1 MGLFFWNSIL
11 FFKMNQSI
19 DTKTKN
25 RISEDLSPTRNL
37 TGLHLKIVGA
47 IAIIWSLFQLWYAS
61 PFPFIFDFGMFKG
74 LPARAI
80 HLGFALT
87 LTFLIFPFSRDKK
100 ISIIDIFIS
109 LLAAF
114 CCLYIYFFYDQLVY
128 RGGVLLI
135 LSLGENIN
143 IPIELIIGIIGILI
157 LLEATRRAIG
167 LPLVIIAICFL
178 LFSYFGKYAPDIIS
192 HGGLSLKRLVGF
204 QWFDQEAIFGI
215 PIGVSVDFIFLFVL
229 FGALLETAGGGKYF
243 LNLAFAMVGKMRGGP
258 AKAAILGSGMTGLIS
273 GSSIANTVTTGT
285 FTIPIMKKTGFSKE
299 KAGAIEV
306 SSSVNGQL
314 MPPVMGAAAFVMA
327 SFIGVTYFEIVKHA
341 ILPAVISYVALFYIS
356 HLEALK
362 LNLKGM
368 EEKDVPNLKNT
379 FLAGLHF
386 LIPIFVLIYLL
397 VYLRFTASYSIF
409 YATIALISVNLINK
423 LIKQPDLKD
432 GLKIWFNQTIVGFEK
447 GALNMVGVGIAIAT
461 AGVIVGAVG
470 STGLSTNL
478 IIVIESIA
486 KDNVI
491 ILLFLTI
498 ILCLLLGM
506 GLPTTANYVVV
517 ASLMAAVLV
526 DVGNASGFIF
536 PLIAVHLFV
545 FYFGLMADVTPPVG
559 LASYAAAAISGGDP
573 LRTGVQAFWYS
584 LRTGILPIVFL
595 FNHEL
600 LLIGIENIWHALIV
614 IVTSLTGILVFT
626 AATQAWFIAKLRWY
640 EIVIFLFISLSFLAP
655 DFVLNKFY
663 PKYNYKEINQIQSLK
678 LDPKKEVR
686 FKVTRLSEYGE
697 RYKLF
702 VINKNTF
709 DSNFSLED
717 YGINLA
723 KQNNKFVV
731 DALKWNSLAKKHGF
745 ETDDIIKEFKIE
757 NLNRPNK
764 ALVYPFA
771 LILLLSF
778 GYLNYRRKEKDEN
791 K

>member
-1 MGLFFWNSIL
+1 MS
-11 FFKMNQSI
+11 QSI
-19 DTKTKN
+19 NKEVKDKIN
-25 RISEDLSPTRNL
+25 EDLSPTKNL
-37 TGLHLKIVGA
+37 TGLHLKIVA
-47 IAIIWSLFQLWYAS
+47 SIAIIWSLFQLWYAS
-61 PFPFIFDFGMFKG
+61 PFPFIFNFGMFKG

-87 LTFLIFPFSRDKK
+87 LVFLIYPISKGKK
-100 ISIIDIFIS
+100 ISIFDILISFIG
-109 LLAAF
+109 AF
-114 CCLYIYFFYDQLVY
+114 SCFYIYFFYDQLVD
-128 RGGVLLI
+128 RGGVLLNI
-135 LSLGENIN
+135 LIGDSFEL
-143 IPIELIIGIIGILI
+143 PIELIIGSLGILI

-178 LFSYFGKYAPDIIS
+178 LFSYFGRYAPEIIS
-192 HGGLSLKRLVGF
+192 HGGLSLNRLVGF
-204 QWFDQEAIFGI
+204 QWLDQEAIFGI

-243 LNLAFAMVGKMRGGP
+243 LDLAFAMVGKMRGGP

-306 SSSVNGQL
+306 SSSVNGQI

-327 SFIGVTYFEIVKHA
+327 SFIGVTYFEVVKHA
-341 ILPAVISYVALFYIS
+341 FLPAIISYIALFYIS

-368 EEKDVPNLKNT
+368 DDADVPNLKRT
-379 FLAGLHF
+379 FLSGLHF
-386 LIPIFVLIYLL
+386 LIPIFVLIYML
-397 VYLRFTASYSIF
+397 VFLRFTASYSIF
-409 YATIALISVNLINK
+409 YATVSLILVNLTYL
-423 LIKQPDLKD
+423 LIKNSFSKEA
-432 GLKIWFNQTIVGFEK
+432 LKIWFNQTIVGFEK

-461 AGVIVGAVG
+461 AGIIVGAVG

-486 KDNVI
+486 KDNVT

-517 ASLMAAVLV
+517 ASLMATVLV

-573 LRTGVQAFWYS
+573 LKTGLQAFWYS

-600 LLIGIENIWHALIV
+600 LLIGIENIWHALVV
-614 IVTSLTGILVFT
+614 IITSLSGILVFT
-626 AATQAWFIAKLRWY
+626 SATQGWFINKLKWY
-640 EIVIFLFISLSFLAP
+640 EIIIFLIISISLLSP
-655 DFVLNKFY
+655 EFVLNKFY
-663 PKYNYKEINQIQSLK
+663 PKYNYQDISKINLVV

-686 FKVTRLSEYGE
+686 FKITRPSPYGE

-702 VINKNTF
+702 VIDRKTF
-709 DSNFSLED
+709 EEEYDLED
-717 YGINLA
+717 YGISLV
-723 KQNNKFVV
+723 KEKNKIVV
-731 DALKWNSLAKKHGF
+731 DNLKWNGLAKKSGF
-745 ETDDIIKEFKIE
+745 EMGDYISELKVE
-757 NLNRPNK
+757 NSNRPNK
-764 ALVYPFA
+764 IVVYPIA
-771 LILLLSF
+771 ILLLLIF
-778 GYLNYRRKEKDEN
+778 GYLNYVRKE
-791 K
+791 

>member
-1 MGLFFWNSIL
+1 M
-11 FFKMNQSI
+11 
-19 DTKTKN
+19 
-25 RISEDLSPTRNL
+25 
-37 TGLHLKIVGA
+37 
-47 IAIIWSLFQLWYAS
+47 
-61 PFPFIFDFGMFKG
+61 FDIGMFKG

-87 LTFLIFPFSRDKK
+87 LTFLIFPISKSKK
-100 ISIIDIFIS
+100 ISIIDLLIS
-109 LLAAF
+109 LVAAF
-114 CCLYIYFFYDQLVY
+114 CCLYIYFFYDQLVD
-128 RGGVLLI
+128 RGGFLLNI
-135 LSLGENIN
+135 SLGQNIN
-143 IPIELIIGIIGILI
+143 IPIELIIGISGILI

-178 LFSYFGKYAPDIIS
+178 LFSYFGKYVPEMIS

-229 FGALLETAGGGKYF
+229 FGALLETAGGGQYF

-273 GSSIANTVTTGT
+273 GSSVANTVTTGT

-327 SFIGVTYFEIVKHA
+327 SFIGVTYFEVVKHA
-341 ILPAVISYVALFYIS
+341 FLPAIISYVALFYIS

-379 FLAGLHF
+379 FLSGLHF
-386 LIPIFVLIYLL
+386 LIPIFVLVYLL

-409 YATIALISVNLINK
+409 YATVTLIFVNLINK
-423 LIKQPDLKD
+423 LIKQTNFQDALKT
-432 GLKIWFNQTIVGFEK
+432 WFNQTIVGFEK
-447 GALNMVGVGIAIAT
+447 GAINMVGVGIAIAT

-478 IIVIESIA
+478 IVVIESVA
-486 KDNVI
+486 KDNVA
-491 ILLFLTI
+491 ILLLLTI

-517 ASLMAAVLV
+517 ASLMAMVLV

-573 LRTGVQAFWYS
+573 LKTGVQAFWYS

-600 LLIGIENIWHALIV
+600 LLIGIENIWHALLV
-614 IVTSLTGILVFT
+614 IVTSLIGILVFT
-626 AATQAWFIAKLRWY
+626 AATQRWFFNKLRWY
-640 EIVIFLFISLSFLAP
+640 EIIVFLFISISLLSP
-655 DFVLNKFY
+655 EFVLNKFY
-663 PKYNYKEINQIQSLK
+663 PKYNYKDINQIQLLE

-686 FKVTRLSEYGE
+686 FKVTRPSEYGE

-702 VINKNTF
+702 VIKKNT
-709 DSNFSLED
+709 
-717 YGINLA
+717 I
-723 KQNNKFVV
+723 
-731 DALKWNSLAKKHGF
+731 
-745 ETDDIIKEFKIE
+745 
-757 NLNRPNK
+757 R
-764 ALVYPFA
+764 
-771 LILLLSF
+771 
-778 GYLNYRRKEKDEN
+778 
-791 K
+791 

>member
-1 MGLFFWNSIL
+1 MHPHFLFGLIL
-11 FFKMNQSI
+11 
-19 DTKTKN
+19 
-25 RISEDLSPTRNL
+25 ECL
-37 TGLHLKIVGA
+37 
-47 IAIIWSLFQLWYAS
+47 
-61 PFPFIFDFGMFKG
+61 KG

-80 HLGFALT
+80 HLGFAL
-87 LTFLIFPFSRDKK
+87 LLAFLIFPISKNKK
-100 ISIIDIFIS
+100 ISIIDVLIS
-109 LLAAF
+109 LIAAF
-114 CCLYIYFFYDQLVY
+114 CCLYIYFFYDQLID
-128 RGGVLLI
+128 RGGVLLKI
-135 LSLGENIN
+135 TLGQNIN
-143 IPIELIIGIIGILI
+143 IPIELIIGITGILI

-178 LFSYFGKYAPDIIS
+178 LFSFFGRYAPEIIS

-243 LNLAFAMVGKMRGGP
+243 LDLAFAMVGKMRGGP

-341 ILPAVISYVALFYIS
+341 FLPAIISYVALFYIS

-368 EEKDVPNLKNT
+368 DAKDVPNLKKT
-379 FLAGLHF
+379 FLSGLHF

-409 YATIALISVNLINK
+409 YATIALIFVNLINK
-423 LIKQPDLKD
+423 LIKQPNFQDALKT
-432 GLKIWFNQTIVGFEK
+432 WFNQTIVGFEK
-447 GALNMVGVGIAIAT
+447 GAINMVGVGIAIAT

-506 GLPTTANYVVV
+506 GFQQL
-517 ASLMAAVLV
+517 
-526 DVGNASGFIF
+526 
-536 PLIAVHLFV
+536 
-545 FYFGLMADVTPPVG
+545 
-559 LASYAAAAISGGDP
+559 
-573 LRTGVQAFWYS
+573 
-584 LRTGILPIVFL
+584 
-595 FNHEL
+595 
-600 LLIGIENIWHALIV
+600 
-614 IVTSLTGILVFT
+614 
-626 AATQAWFIAKLRWY
+626 
-640 EIVIFLFISLSFLAP
+640 
-655 DFVLNKFY
+655 
-663 PKYNYKEINQIQSLK
+663 QIM
-678 LDPKKEVR
+678 
-686 FKVTRLSEYGE
+686 
-697 RYKLF
+697 
-702 VINKNTF
+702 
-709 DSNFSLED
+709 
-717 YGINLA
+717 
-723 KQNNKFVV
+723 
-731 DALKWNSLAKKHGF
+731 
-745 ETDDIIKEFKIE
+745 
-757 NLNRPNK
+757 
-764 ALVYPFA
+764 
-771 LILLLSF
+771 
-778 GYLNYRRKEKDEN
+778 
-791 K
+791 

>member
-1 MGLFFWNSIL
+1 MSDSISS
-11 FFKMNQSI
+11 KI
-19 DTKTKN
+19 KN
-25 RISEDLSPTRNL
+25 KISEDLSPTRNI
-37 TGLHLKIVGA
+37 TGFHLKIVSA

-61 PFPFIFDFGMFKG
+61 PFPFMLNFGMFKG

-87 LTFLIFPFSRDKK
+87 LAFLIYPISKGKK
-100 ISIIDIFIS
+100 ISFFDVLIS
-109 LLAAF
+109 FMGAIS
-114 CCLYIYFFYDQLVY
+114 CLYIYFFYDQLVE
-128 RGGVLLI
+128 RGGVLLNLRI
-135 LSLGENIN
+135 TETFNFPL
-143 IPIELIIGIIGILI
+143 ELILGGCGILI

-167 LPLVIIAICFL
+167 LPLVIIASCFL
-178 LFSYFGKYAPDIIS
+178 LFSYFGRYAPEIIS
-192 HGGLSLKRLVGF
+192 HGGLSLNRLVGF
-204 QWFDQEAIFGI
+204 QWLDQEAIFGI

-243 LNLAFAMVGKMRGGP
+243 LDLAFAMVGKMRGGP

-306 SSSVNGQL
+306 SSSVNGQI

-341 ILPAVISYVALFYIS
+341 FLPAIISYIALFYIS

-368 EEKDVPNLKNT
+368 DDADVPHLKKT
-379 FLAGLHF
+379 FLSGIHF
-386 LIPIFVLIYLL
+386 LIPIFVLIYTL

-409 YATIALISVNLINK
+409 YATITLVLVNLINL
-423 LIKQPDLKD
+423 LIKNEIKKNALKE
-432 GLKIWFNQTIVGFEK
+432 WFNQTIVGFEK
-447 GALNMVGVGIAIAT
+447 GALNMVAVGIAIAT
-461 AGVIVGAVG
+461 AGIIVGAVG

-478 IIVIESIA
+478 MIVIESIA
-486 KDNVI
+486 KDNVT

-517 ASLMAAVLV
+517 ASLMATVLV

-559 LASYAAAAISGGDP
+559 LASYAAAGISGGDP

-600 LLIGIENIWHALIV
+600 LLIGIENIWHGLIV
-614 IVTSLTGILVFT
+614 IITSLIGILVFT
-626 AATQAWFIAKLRWY
+626 SATQGWFVNKLKWY
-640 EIVIFLFISLSFLAP
+640 EIIIFLVISISLLSP

-663 PKYNYKEINQIQSLK
+663 PKYNYEDITKINLIKLDSTKEIQIKITRPSL
-678 LDPKKEVR
+678 
-686 FKVTRLSEYGE
+686 YGE

-702 VINKNTF
+702 VISKNTF
-709 DSNFSLED
+709 EDKFTLED
-717 YGINLA
+717 YGITLLKEDDKIIIDN
-723 KQNNKFVV
+723 
-731 DALKWNSLAKKHGF
+731 LKWNGEAKKSGF
-745 ETDDIIKEFKIE
+745 EMGDYISEFKIE
-757 NLNRPNK
+757 NSDRPSKNI
-764 ALVYPFA
+764 VYPIA
-771 LILLLSF
+771 ILLLVVF
-778 GYLNYRRKEKDEN
+778 GYFNLKRKE
-791 K
+791 

>member
-1 MGLFFWNSIL
+1 LLGLFFVVLSISL
-11 FFKMNQSI
+11 MNENNLNIKSKIQ
-19 DTKTKN
+19 
-25 RISEDLSPTRNL
+25 EDLSPTRNL
-37 TGLHLKIVGA
+37 SGLHLKIVAA
-47 IAIIWSLFQLWYAS
+47 IAILWSLFQLWYAS
-61 PFPFIFDFGMFKG
+61 PFPFWFNIGMFKG

-80 HLGFALT
+80 HLGFAL
-87 LTFLIFPFSRDKK
+87 LLAFLIFPYSRGKK
-100 ISIIDIFIS
+100 ISIIDILIS
-109 LLAAF
+109 IIATF
-114 CCLYIYFFYDQLVY
+114 CCLYIYFFYDQLVD
-128 RGGVLLI
+128 RGGILLKI
-135 LSLGENIN
+135 TLGNNI
-143 IPIELIIGIIGILI
+143 IVPIELIIGIFGILI
-157 LLEATRRAIG
+157 LLEATRRVIG

-243 LNLAFAMVGKMRGGP
+243 LDLAFAMVGKMRGGP

-285 FTIPIMKKTGFSKE
+285 FTIPIMKNTGFSKE

-306 SSSVNGQL
+306 SSSVNGQI
-314 MPPVMGAAAFVMA
+314 MPPVMGAAAFVMS
-327 SFIGVTYFEIVKHA
+327 SFIGVTYFEVVKHA
-341 ILPAVISYVALFYIS
+341 FLPAVISYIALFYIS

-368 EEKDVPNLKNT
+368 NDEDVPNLKKT
-379 FLAGLHF
+379 FLSGLHF

-409 YATIALISVNLINK
+409 YATLSLVLVNLINK
-423 LIKQPDLKD
+423 LIKETNFNK
-432 GLKIWFNQTIVGFEK
+432 GLILWYNQTIVGFQK
-447 GALNMVGVGIAIAT
+447 GAINMVGVGIAIAT

-486 KDNVI
+486 KDNVM

-517 ASLMAAVLV
+517 ASLMATVLV

-573 LRTGVQAFWYS
+573 LKTGVQAFWYS

-600 LLIGIENIWHALIV
+600 LLIGIENIWHAILV
-614 IVTSLTGILVFT
+614 IITSLIGILVFT
-626 AATQAWFIAKLRWY
+626 AATQAWFINKLKWY
-640 EIVIFLFISLSFLAP
+640 EIIVFLFISISFLSP
-655 DFVLNKFY
+655 EFVLNKFY
-663 PKYNYKEINQIQSLK
+663 PKYNYLDLNQIERSI
-678 LDPKKEVR
+678 LDPNIETR
-686 FKVTRLSEYGE
+686 IKVTRVSEYGE

-702 VINKNTF
+702 VIEKNTF
-709 DSNFSLED
+709 EKEFNLEE
-717 YGINLA
+717 YGISLLKEND
-723 KQNNKFVV
+723 KIIV
-731 DALKWNSLAKKHGF
+731 DTVKWNGLAKKSGI
-745 ETDDIIKEFKIE
+745 DIGDYITEFKTE
-757 NLNRPNK
+757 NSNRPDK
-764 ALVYPFA
+764 KIIYPFA
-771 LILLLSF
+771 FLLLLIF
-778 GYLNYRRKEKDEN
+778 GFLNKRKAN
-791 K
+791 

>member
-1 MGLFFWNSIL
+1 MSAD
-11 FFKMNQSI
+11 I
-19 DTKTKN
+19 DKKIEN
-25 RISEDLSPTRNL
+25 KIKEDLSPTRNL
-37 TGLHLKIVGA
+37 TGFHLKLVAI
-47 IAIIWSLFQLWYAS
+47 IAITWSLFQLWYAS
-61 PFPFIFDFGMFKG
+61 PFPFWLNFGMFKG

-80 HLGFALT
+80 HLGFAL
-87 LTFLIFPFSRDKK
+87 LLAFLIFPYAKGKRVNF
-100 ISIIDIFIS
+100 IDILI
-109 LLAAF
+109 AITGAI
-114 CCLYIYFFYDQLVY
+114 CCLYIYVFYDQLVD
-128 RGGVLLI
+128 RGGILLKI
-135 LSLGENIN
+135 NLSDNFT
-143 IPIELIIGIIGILI
+143 IPIELILGIIGILI
-157 LLEATRRAIG
+157 LLEATRRVIG
-167 LPLVIIAICFL
+167 VPLVVIAVCFL
-178 LFSYFGKYAPDIIS
+178 LFSYFGQYAPDIIS

-243 LNLAFAMVGKMRGGP
+243 LDLAFAMVGKMRGGP

-306 SSSVNGQL
+306 SSSVNGQI

-327 SFIGVTYFEIVKHA
+327 SFIGVTYFEVVKHA
-341 ILPAVISYVALFYIS
+341 FLPAIISYIALFYIS

-368 EEKDVPNLKNT
+368 DENDIPKLKKT
-379 FLAGLHF
+379 FFEGIHF
-386 LIPIFVLIYLL
+386 LVPIFVLIYLL
-397 VYLRFTASYSIF
+397 VYMRLTASYSIF
-409 YATIALISVNLINK
+409 FATITLIIVNLLNKIYKEKNFKNALIF
-423 LIKQPDLKD
+423 
-432 GLKIWFNQTIVGFEK
+432 WYNQTVVGFEK
-447 GALNMVGVGIAIAT
+447 GALNMVSVGIAIAT
-461 AGVIVGAVG
+461 AGIIVGAVG

-517 ASLMAAVLV
+517 ASLMATVLV

-573 LRTGVQAFWYS
+573 LRTGAQAFWYS

-595 FNHEL
+595 FNSEL
-600 LLIGIENIWHALIV
+600 LLIGIESIWHGLMV
-614 IVTSLTGILVFT
+614 IATSLIGILVFT
-626 AATQAWFIAKLRWY
+626 SATQGWFINKLRWY
-640 EIVIFLFISLSFLAP
+640 EIVIFLIISISLLSPEFI
-655 DFVLNKFY
+655 LNKFY
-663 PKYNYKEINQIQSLK
+663 PKYNYLSIEEINKKQFDYNKEIRIK
-678 LDPKKEVR
+678 I
-686 FKVTRLSEYGE
+686 TRLTEYGE

-702 VINKNTF
+702 VIEKNSF
-709 DSNFSLED
+709 DENFSLDD
-717 YGINLA
+717 YGMSLVVED
-723 KQNNKFVV
+723 NKTII
-731 DALKWNSLAKKHGF
+731 DTLKWNGIAKKSGL
-745 ETDDIIKEFKIE
+745 DMGDIINEFKIE
-757 NLNRPNK
+757 NQNRPK
-764 ALVYPFA
+764 KEIIYPIA
-771 LILLLSF
+771 LILLSIF
-778 GYLNYRRKEKDEN
+778 GYLNIRRRI
-791 K
+791 

>member
-1 MGLFFWNSIL
+1 MSAD
-11 FFKMNQSI
+11 I
-19 DTKTKN
+19 DKKIEN
-25 RISEDLSPTRNL
+25 KIKEDLSPTRNL
-37 TGLHLKIVGA
+37 TGFHLKLVAI
-47 IAIIWSLFQLWYAS
+47 IAITWSLFQLWYAS
-61 PFPFIFDFGMFKG
+61 PFPFWLNFGMFKG

-80 HLGFALT
+80 HLGFAL
-87 LTFLIFPFSRDKK
+87 LLAFLIFPYAKGKK
-100 ISIIDIFIS
+100 VNFIDILI
-109 LLAAF
+109 AITGAI
-114 CCLYIYFFYDQLVY
+114 CCLYIYVFYDQLVD
-128 RGGVLLI
+128 RGGILLKI
-135 LSLGENIN
+135 NLSDNFT
-143 IPIELIIGIIGILI
+143 IPIELILGIIGILI
-157 LLEATRRAIG
+157 LLEATRRVIG
-167 LPLVIIAICFL
+167 IPLVVIAVCFL
-178 LFSYFGKYAPDIIS
+178 LFSYFGQYAPDIIS

-243 LNLAFAMVGKMRGGP
+243 LDLAFAMVGKMRGGP

-306 SSSVNGQL
+306 SSSVNGQI

-327 SFIGVTYFEIVKHA
+327 SFIGVTYFEVVKHA
-341 ILPAVISYVALFYIS
+341 FLPAIISYIALFYIS

-368 EEKDVPNLKNT
+368 DENDIPKLKKT
-379 FLAGLHF
+379 FFEGIHF
-386 LIPIFVLIYLL
+386 LVPIFVLIYLL
-397 VYLRFTASYSIF
+397 VYMRLTASYSIF
-409 YATIALISVNLINK
+409 FATITLIIVNLLNKFFKEKNVKNALIY
-423 LIKQPDLKD
+423 
-432 GLKIWFNQTIVGFEK
+432 WYNQTVVGFEK
-447 GALNMVGVGIAIAT
+447 GALNMVSVGIAIAT
-461 AGVIVGAVG
+461 AGIIVGAVG

-517 ASLMAAVLV
+517 ASLMATVLV

-573 LRTGVQAFWYS
+573 LRTGAQAFWYS

-595 FNHEL
+595 FNSEL
-600 LLIGIENIWHALIV
+600 LLIGIESIWHGLMV
-614 IVTSLTGILVFT
+614 IATSLIGILVFT
-626 AATQAWFIAKLRWY
+626 SATQGWFINKLRWY
-640 EIVIFLFISLSFLAP
+640 EIVIFLIISISLLSPEFI
-655 DFVLNKFY
+655 LNKFY
-663 PKYNYKEINQIQSLK
+663 PKYNYLSIEEINKKQFDYNKEIRIK
-678 LDPKKEVR
+678 I
-686 FKVTRLSEYGE
+686 TRLTEYGE

-702 VINKNTF
+702 VIEKNSF
-709 DSNFSLED
+709 DENFSLDD
-717 YGINLA
+717 YGMSLVVED
-723 KQNNKFVV
+723 NKTII
-731 DALKWNSLAKKHGF
+731 DTLKWNGIAKKSGL
-745 ETDDIIKEFKIE
+745 DMGDIINEFKIE
-757 NLNRPNK
+757 NQNRPK
-764 ALVYPFA
+764 KEIVYPIA
-771 LILLLSF
+771 LILLSIF
-778 GYLNYRRKEKDEN
+778 GYLNIRRRI
-791 K
+791 

>member
-1 MGLFFWNSIL
+1 
-11 FFKMNQSI
+11 MNQSI
-19 DTKTKN
+19 SDKVDSK
-25 RISEDLSPTRNL
+25 IKEDLSPTRNL
-37 TGLHLKIVGA
+37 TGLHLKIVA
-47 IAIIWSLFQLWYAS
+47 SIAIIWSLFQLWYAS
-61 PFPFIFDFGMFKG
+61 PFPFWFNIGMFKG

-87 LTFLIFPFSRDKK
+87 LAFLIYPTFKGKK
-100 ISIIDIFIS
+100 ISIFDIIIS
-109 LLAAF
+109 FVGAF
-114 CCLYIYFFYDQLVY
+114 CCLYIYFFYDQLVD
-128 RGGVLLI
+128 RGGVLL
-135 LSLGENIN
+135 S
-143 IPIELIIGIIGILI
+143 IPFGKKFNLPVELILGSLGILI

-167 LPLVIIAICFL
+167 LPLVIIAVCFL
-178 LFSYFGKYAPDIIS
+178 LFSYFGRYAPEIIS
-192 HGGLSLKRLVGF
+192 HGGLSLNRLVGF
-204 QWFDQEAIFGI
+204 QWLDQEAIFGI

-243 LNLAFAMVGKMRGGP
+243 LDLAFAMVGKMRGGP

-341 ILPAVISYVALFYIS
+341 FLPAIISYVALFYIS

-368 EEKDVPNLKNT
+368 DDADVPNLKKT
-379 FLAGLHF
+379 FLSGIHF
-386 LIPIFVLIYLL
+386 LIPIFVLIYML

-409 YATIALISVNLINK
+409 YATIALIIVNLVYIVVKNK
-423 LIKQPDLKD
+423 EFKVALKT
-432 GLKIWFNQTIVGFEK
+432 WFNQTIVGFEK

-461 AGVIVGAVG
+461 AGIIVGAVG

-517 ASLMAAVLV
+517 ASLMATVLV

-573 LRTGVQAFWYS
+573 LKTGLQAFWYS

-600 LLIGIENIWHALIV
+600 LLIGIENVWHGLIV
-614 IVTSLTGILVFT
+614 ITTSLIGILVFT
-626 AATQAWFIAKLRWY
+626 SATQAWFINRLRWH
-640 EIVIFLFISLSFLAP
+640 EIIIFLLISISLLAP
-655 DFVLNKFY
+655 EFILNKFY
-663 PKYNYKEINQIQSLK
+663 PKYNYMDINKIHLMKIDS
-678 LDPKKEVR
+678 KKEAR
-686 FKVTRLSEYGE
+686 FKITRPSNYGE

-702 VINKNTF
+702 VIKKNTF
-709 DSNFSLED
+709 ETEYSLEQ
-717 YGINLA
+717 YGISLIREENR
-723 KQNNKFVV
+723 VIV
-731 DALKWNSLAKKHGF
+731 DTLQWNGKAKKSGF
-745 ETDDIIKEFKIE
+745 ETGDYISEFKIE
-757 NLNRPNK
+757 NADRPNK
-764 ALVYPFA
+764 GIIYPIA
-771 LILLLSF
+771 ILLLIIF
-778 GYLNYRRKEKDEN
+778 GYLNFRRKE
-791 K
+791 

>member
-1 MGLFFWNSIL
+1 MENI
-11 FFKMNQSI
+11 I
-19 DTKTKN
+19 KN
-25 RISEDLSPTRNL
+25 RIKEDLSPTRNL
-37 TGLHLKIVGA
+37 KGFHLKIVA
-47 IAIIWSLFQLWYAS
+47 LIAIIWSLFQLWYAS
-61 PFPFIFDFGMFKG
+61 PFPFMFNFGMFKG

-87 LTFLIFPFSRDKK
+87 LAFLIFPTMRGGKINFFDIL
-100 ISIIDIFIS
+100 ISI
-109 LLAAF
+109 LGCF
-114 CCLYIYFFYDQLVY
+114 CCLYIYFFYDQLVE
-128 RGGVLLI
+128 RGGILL
-135 LSLGENIN
+135 NIQLTESFN
-143 IPIELIIGIIGILI
+143 FPIELVIGILGILI
-157 LLEATRRAIG
+157 LLEATRRVIG
-167 LPLVIIAICFL
+167 IPLVIIAICFL
-178 LFSYFGKYAPDIIS
+178 LFSYFGKYAPEIIS

-204 QWFDQEAIFGI
+204 QWLDQEAIFGI

-243 LNLAFAMVGKMRGGP
+243 LDLAFAMVGKMRGGP

-306 SSSVNGQL
+306 SSSVNGQI
-314 MPPVMGAAAFVMA
+314 MPPIMGAAAFVIA
-327 SFIGVTYFEIVKHA
+327 SFIGVTYFEVVKHA
-341 ILPAVISYVALFYIS
+341 FLPAIISYIALFYIS

-368 EEKDVPNLKNT
+368 EEKDVPNLKKT
-379 FLAGLHF
+379 FLSGLHF

-397 VYLRFTASYSIF
+397 VYMRYTASYSIF
-409 YATIALISVNLINK
+409 YATTALVFVNLIK
-423 LIKQPDLKD
+423 LILKENNF
-432 GLKIWFNQTIVGFEK
+432 KFAIISWYNQTIVGFQK
-447 GALNMVGVGIAIAT
+447 GAINMIGVGIAIAT
-461 AGVIVGAVG
+461 AGIIVGAVG

-486 KDNVI
+486 KDNVT

-517 ASLMAAVLV
+517 ASLMATVLV

-573 LRTGVQAFWYS
+573 LKTGVQAFWYS

-600 LLIGIENIWHALIV
+600 LLIGIENIWHAIIV
-614 IVTSLTGILVFT
+614 IITSLIGILVFT
-626 AATQAWFIAKLRWY
+626 SATQGWFINKLRWY
-640 EIVIFLFISLSFLAP
+640 EILIFLVISISFLSP
-655 DFVLNKFY
+655 EFVLNKFY
-663 PKYNYKEINQIQSLK
+663 PKYNYLNIEQIQNSVF
-678 LDPKKEVR
+678 DPEKEVR
-686 FKVTRLSEYGE
+686 IKVTRLSEYGE

-702 VINKNTF
+702 LIEKNSF
-709 DSNFSLED
+709 DKKFNLKD
-717 YGINLA
+717 YGMDLINE
-723 KQNNKFVV
+723 NNTIVV
-731 DALKWNSLAKKHGF
+731 DNLNWKGKAKKSGI
-745 ETDDIIKEFKIE
+745 EIGDLISEFKIE
-757 NLNRPNK
+757 NLNRPDK
-764 ALVYPFA
+764 KIVYPIA
-771 LILLLSF
+771 LIFLIIF
-778 GYLNYRRKEKDEN
+778 GYLNKKRQI
-791 K
+791 

>member
-1 MGLFFWNSIL
+1 
-11 FFKMNQSI
+11 MNQNT
-19 DTKTKN
+19 DTNIESK
-25 RISEDLSPTRNL
+25 IHEDLSPTRNL
-37 TGLHLKIVGA
+37 TGLHLKIVLT

-61 PFPFIFDFGMFKG
+61 PFPFWFNIGMFKG

-80 HLGFALT
+80 HLGFAL
-87 LTFLIFPFSRDKK
+87 LLAFLIFPFSRSKK
-100 ISIIDIFIS
+100 ISIIDILIS
-109 LLAAF
+109 IIGAF
-114 CCLYIYFFYDQLVY
+114 CCLYIYFFYDQLVD
-128 RGGVLLI
+128 RGGILLKI
-135 LSLGENIN
+135 TLGQNII

-157 LLEATRRAIG
+157 LLEATRRVIG
-167 LPLVIIAICFL
+167 LPLVIITICFL
-178 LFSYFGKYAPDIIS
+178 LFSFFGRYAPDMIS

-243 LNLAFAMVGKMRGGP
+243 LDLAFAMVGKMRGGP

-341 ILPAVISYVALFYIS
+341 FLPAIISYVALFYIS

-379 FLAGLHF
+379 FLSGLHF
-386 LIPIFVLIYLL
+386 LIPIFVLVYLL

-409 YATIALISVNLINK
+409 YATVALIFVNLINK
-423 LIKQPDLKD
+423 LIKQPNFQDALKT
-432 GLKIWFNQTIVGFEK
+432 WFNQTIVGFEK
-447 GALNMVGVGIAIAT
+447 GAINMVGVGIAIAT

-478 IIVIESIA
+478 IVVIESVA
-486 KDNVI
+486 KDNVA
-491 ILLFLTI
+491 ILLLLTI

-517 ASLMAAVLV
+517 ASLMAMVLV
-526 DVGNASGFIF
+526 DVGNASGFVF

-573 LRTGVQAFWYS
+573 LKTGVQAFWYS

-600 LLIGIENIWHALIV
+600 LLIGIENIWHALLV
-614 IVTSLTGILVFT
+614 IVTSLIGILVFT
-626 AATQAWFIAKLRWY
+626 AATQRWFFNKLRWY
-640 EIVIFLFISLSFLAP
+640 EIIVFLFISISLLSP
-655 DFVLNKFY
+655 EFVLNKFY
-663 PKYNYKEINQIQSLK
+663 PKYNYKDINQIQLLE

-686 FKVTRLSEYGE
+686 FKVTRPSEYGE

-702 VINKNTF
+702 VIEKNTF
-709 DSNFSLED
+709 ESKFNLDEYGVSLIKEEKR
-717 YGINLA
+717 I
-723 KQNNKFVV
+723 VV
-731 DALKWNSLAKKHGF
+731 DNLKWNSKAKKSGF
-745 ETDDIIKEFKIE
+745 KTGDYISEFKIE
-757 NLNRPNK
+757 NLDRPNK
-764 ALVYPFA
+764 EIIYPLA
-771 LILLLSF
+771 ILLLIIF
-778 GYLNYRRKEKDEN
+778 GYLNYRRKE
-791 K
+791 

>member
-1 MGLFFWNSIL
+1 M
-11 FFKMNQSI
+11 MNQSI
-19 DTKTKN
+19 NEKIESKIN
-25 RISEDLSPTRNL
+25 EDLSPTKNL
-37 TGLHLKIVGA
+37 KGLHLKVVSA

-61 PFPFIFDFGMFKG
+61 PFPFMFNIGMFKG

-87 LTFLIFPFSRDKK
+87 LAFLIFPRVKGKK
-100 ISIIDIFIS
+100 ISLFDIIIS
-109 LLAAF
+109 FVGAF
-114 CCLYIYFFYDQLVY
+114 SCLYIYFFYDQLVD
-128 RGGVLLI
+128 RGGVLL
-135 LSLGENIN
+135 NIALEGN
-143 IPIELIIGIIGILI
+143 FNLPVELIIGSCGILI
-157 LLEATRRAIG
+157 LLEATRRVIG
-167 LPLVIIAICFL
+167 APLVVIAICFL
-178 LFSYFGKYAPDIIS
+178 LFSYFGRYAPEIIS
-192 HGGLSLKRLVGF
+192 HGGLSLNRLIGF
-204 QWFDQEAIFGI
+204 QWLDQEAIFGI

-243 LNLAFAMVGKMRGGP
+243 LDLAFAMVGKMRGGP

-341 ILPAVISYVALFYIS
+341 FLPAIISYIALFYIS

-368 EEKDVPNLKNT
+368 EDADVPNLKKT
-379 FLAGLHF
+379 FLSGLHF
-386 LIPIFVLIYLL
+386 LIPIFVLIYML

-409 YATIALISVNLINK
+409 YATISLIFVNLINK
-423 LIKQPDLKD
+423 LIKLSNYQDSLKS
-432 GLKIWFNQTIVGFEK
+432 WFNETVVGFEK

-461 AGVIVGAVG
+461 AGIIVGAVG

-486 KDNVI
+486 KDNVAV
-491 ILLFLTI
+491 LLFLTI

-517 ASLMAAVLV
+517 ASLMATVLV

-573 LRTGVQAFWYS
+573 LKTGLQAFWYS

-600 LLIGIENIWHALIV
+600 LLIGIENIWHGLLV
-614 IVTSLTGILVFT
+614 IITSLIGILVFT
-626 AATQAWFIAKLRWY
+626 SATQGWFINKLKWY
-640 EIVIFLFISLSFLAP
+640 EIIIFLLISISLLAP
-655 DFVLNKFY
+655 EFVLNKFY
-663 PKYNYKEINQIQSLK
+663 PKYNYKDINQIHAIK
-678 LDPKKEVR
+678 FDPDNEAR
-686 FKVTRLSEYGE
+686 FKVTRLSNYGE

-702 VINKNTF
+702 VIKKNTF
-709 DSNFSLED
+709 ETEYNLEQ
-717 YGINLA
+717 YGISLI
-723 KQNNKFVV
+723 KEENKVVV
-731 DALKWNSLAKKHGF
+731 DILQWNGIAKKDGF
-745 ETDDIIKEFKIE
+745 QTGDYITEIKVE
-757 NLNRPNK
+757 NVDRPNK
-764 ALVYPFA
+764 GIIYPIA
-771 LILLLSF
+771 ILLLSIF
-778 GYLNYRRKEKDEN
+778 GFLNYKRKE
-791 K
+791 

>member
-1 MGLFFWNSIL
+1 
-11 FFKMNQSI
+11 MNQSI
-19 DTKTKN
+19 SKKVESKIN
-25 RISEDLSPTRNL
+25 EDLSPTKNL
-37 TGLHLKIVGA
+37 TGLHLKVVA
-47 IAIIWSLFQLWYAS
+47 SIAIIWSLFQLWYAS
-61 PFPFIFDFGMFKG
+61 PFPFMFNIGMFKG

-87 LTFLIFPFSRDKK
+87 LAFLIFPTFKGKK
-100 ISIIDIFIS
+100 ISIFDIIIS
-109 LLAAF
+109 LIGASS
-114 CCLYIYFFYDQLVY
+114 CLYIYFFYDQLVD
-128 RGGVLLI
+128 RGGVLLNI
-135 LSLGENIN
+135 PLGENFN
-143 IPIELIIGIIGILI
+143 LPIELIIGSSGILI

-167 LPLVIIAICFL
+167 LPLVIIAISFL
-178 LFSYFGKYAPDIIS
+178 LFSYFGRYAPEIIS
-192 HGGLSLKRLVGF
+192 HGGLSLNRLVGF
-204 QWFDQEAIFGI
+204 QWLDQEAIFGI

-243 LNLAFAMVGKMRGGP
+243 LDLAFAMVGKMRGGP

-341 ILPAVISYVALFYIS
+341 FLPAIISYVALFYIS

-368 EEKDVPNLKNT
+368 DDADVPNLKKT
-379 FLAGLHF
+379 FLSGLHF
-386 LIPIFVLIYLL
+386 LIPIFVLIYML

-409 YATIALISVNLINK
+409 YATLALIFVNLINK
-423 LIKQPDLKD
+423 LIKNFNFQD
-432 GLKIWFNQTIVGFEK
+432 GLKSWFNETIVGFEK
-447 GALNMVGVGIAIAT
+447 GALNMVG
-461 AGVIVGAVG
+461 
-470 STGLSTNL
+470 
-478 IIVIESIA
+478 
-486 KDNVI
+486 
-491 ILLFLTI
+491 
-498 ILCLLLGM
+498 LGM

-517 ASLMAAVLV
+517 ASLMATVLV

-573 LRTGVQAFWYS
+573 LRTGLQAFWYS

-600 LLIGIENIWHALIV
+600 LLIGVENIWHALVV
-614 IVTSLTGILVFT
+614 IVTSLVGILVFT
-626 AATQAWFIAKLRWY
+626 SATQGWFMNRLRWY
-640 EIVIFLFISLSFLAP
+640 EIIVFLLISISLLSP
-655 DFVLNKFY
+655 EFVLNKFY
-663 PKYNYKEINQIQSLK
+663 PKYNYKNINEIHLVK
-678 LDPKKEVR
+678 LDPNKEVR
-686 FKVTRLSEYGE
+686 FKVTRPSAYGE

-709 DSNFSLED
+709 EDEFNLEE
-717 YGINLA
+717 YGINLV
-723 KQNNKFVV
+723 KEEDRIVV
-731 DALKWNSLAKKHGF
+731 DNLKWNGKAKKSGF
-745 ETDDIIKEFKIE
+745 ETGDYISEFKIE
-757 NLNRPNK
+757 NLDRPHK
-764 ALVYPFA
+764 AIIYPIA
-771 LILLLSF
+771 ILLLLIF
-778 GYLNYRRKEKDEN
+778 GYINYRRKE
-791 K
+791 

>member
-1 MGLFFWNSIL
+1 
-11 FFKMNQSI
+11 MNQSI
-19 DTKTKN
+19 SDKVDSK
-25 RISEDLSPTRNL
+25 IKEDLSPTRNL
-37 TGLHLKIVGA
+37 TGLHLKIVA
-47 IAIIWSLFQLWYAS
+47 SIAIIWSLFQLWYAS
-61 PFPFIFDFGMFKG
+61 PFPFWFNIGMFKG

-87 LTFLIFPFSRDKK
+87 LAFLIYPTFKGKK
-100 ISIIDIFIS
+100 ISIFDIIIS
-109 LLAAF
+109 FVGAF
-114 CCLYIYFFYDQLVY
+114 CCLYIYFFYDQLVD
-128 RGGVLLI
+128 RGGVLL
-135 LSLGENIN
+135 N
-143 IPIELIIGIIGILI
+143 IPVSENFNLPVELILGSLGILI

-167 LPLVIIAICFL
+167 LPLVIIAVCFL
-178 LFSYFGKYAPDIIS
+178 LFSYFGRYAPEIIS
-192 HGGLSLKRLVGF
+192 HGGLSLNRLVGF
-204 QWFDQEAIFGI
+204 QWLDQEAIFGI

-229 FGALLETAGGGKYF
+229 FGAFLETAGGGKYF
-243 LNLAFAMVGKMRGGP
+243 LDLAFAMVGKMRGGP

-341 ILPAVISYVALFYIS
+341 FLPAIISYVALFYIS

-368 EEKDVPNLKNT
+368 ADADVPNLKKT
-379 FLAGLHF
+379 FLSGIHF
-386 LIPIFVLIYLL
+386 LIPIFVLIYML

-409 YATIALISVNLINK
+409 YATIALIIVNLVYIVIKNK
-423 LIKQPDLKD
+423 EFKVALKT
-432 GLKIWFNQTIVGFEK
+432 WFNQTIVGFEK

-461 AGVIVGAVG
+461 AGIIVGAVG

-517 ASLMAAVLV
+517 ASLMATVLV

-573 LRTGVQAFWYS
+573 LKTGLQAFWYS

-600 LLIGIENIWHALIV
+600 LLIGIENVWHGLLV
-614 IVTSLTGILVFT
+614 IVTSLIGILIFT
-626 AATQAWFIAKLRWY
+626 SATQGWFFNRLRWY
-640 EIVIFLFISLSFLAP
+640 EIIIFLLISISLLAP
-655 DFVLNKFY
+655 EFVLNKFY
-663 PKYNYKEINQIQSLK
+663 PKYNYMDINKIHLIKIDSNKEA
-678 LDPKKEVR
+678 R
-686 FKVTRLSEYGE
+686 FKITRPSNYGE

-702 VINKNTF
+702 VIKKNTF
-709 DSNFSLED
+709 ETEYSLEQ
-717 YGINLA
+717 YGISLIRDEDR
-723 KQNNKFVV
+723 VIV
-731 DALKWNSLAKKHGF
+731 DTLQWNGKAKKSGF
-745 ETDDIIKEFKIE
+745 ETGDYISEFKIE
-757 NLNRPNK
+757 NADRPNK
-764 ALVYPFA
+764 GIIYPIA
-771 LILLLSF
+771 ILLLIIF
-778 GYLNYRRKEKDEN
+778 GYFNARRKE
-791 K
+791 